1 MRIVGAVM
9 AVKDEI
15 DSLSDIAIR
24 LLALALWLEETIDEY
39 EVDEYHFHDK
49 KYYIQIKELK

>member
-1 MRIVGAVM
+1 M